1 MTVFSP
7 SVPLEALSHP
17 SFGKVELFELPNC
30 SGPVEV
36 HLHGYMGSVEV
47 HLVFTL

>member
-17 SFGKVELFELPNC
+17 SFGKVELFELANC

-36 HLHGYMGSVEV
+36 IYMSVWDQ
-47 HLVFTL
+47 LKYI